1 MKQDQLYF
9 YDYKFECKMRKF
21 SNSMVCEVHSE
32 ELKFVEA
39 RCPPRSFYIMKREE
53 LEEWFCCLSRENRII
68 GNYCD
73 SSVTLK
79 WLFCCQR
86 LALATNYLGDS

>member
-1 MKQDQLYF
+1 
-9 YDYKFECKMRKF
+9 
-21 SNSMVCEVHSE
+21 MVCEVHSE

-39 RCPPRSFYIMKREE
+39 RCPPRSFYIMKTEE

-73 SSVTLK
+73 S
-79 WLFCCQR
+79 
-86 LALATNYLGDS
+86 